1 MKIKLNYF
9 IFLIINKI
17 EKLNIGNII
26 EINEIKSILSKDK
39 NLLDIFNTILKIA
52 NKTINNENI
61 NNIIEDSESEEDI
74 SIYSDTE
81 SEDLFSEII
90 L

>member
-1 MKIKLNYF
+1 MS
-9 IFLIINKI
+9 KI

-26 EINEIKSILSKDK
+26 EVNEIKSILSKDK

-52 NKTINNENI
+52 NKSLNMEELEES
-61 NNIIEDSESEEDI
+61 IEDSESEKSI
-74 SIYSDTE
+74 SVYSDTS

>member
-1 MKIKLNYF
+1 MS
-9 IFLIINKI
+9 KI
-17 EKLNIGNII
+17 EKLNIGNIF

-39 NLLDIFNTILKIA
+39 NLLSLFNTILKIA
-52 NKTINNENI
+52 NKSLNMEELEES
-61 NNIIEDSESEEDI
+61 IEDSESEKSI
-74 SIYSDTE
+74 SVYSDTS

>member
-1 MKIKLNYF
+1 MSKV
-9 IFLIINKI
+9 
-17 EKLNIGNII
+17 EKLNIGNIF

-52 NKTINNENI
+52 NKSLNMEELEES
-61 NNIIEDSESEEDI
+61 IEDSESEKSI
-74 SIYSDTE
+74 SVYSDTD
-81 SEDLFSEII
+81 SEDLFSKII

>member
-1 MKIKLNYF
+1 MS
-9 IFLIINKI
+9 KI

-39 NLLDIFNTILKIA
+39 NLLDIFNLVLKVA
-52 NKTINNENI
+52 NKSLNMEEIEE
-61 NNIIEDSESEEDI
+61 IIEDSETEKSI
-74 SIYSDTE
+74 SVYSDSS

>member
-1 MKIKLNYF
+1 MS
-9 IFLIINKI
+9 KI
-17 EKLNIGNII
+17 EKLNIGNIF

-52 NKTINNENI
+52 NKSLNMEELEES
-61 NNIIEDSESEEDI
+61 IEDSESEKSI
-74 SIYSDTE
+74 SVYSDTDD

>member
-1 MKIKLNYF
+1 MS
-9 IFLIINKI
+9 KI
-17 EKLNIGNII
+17 EKLNIGNIF

-52 NKTINNENI
+52 NKSLNMEELEES
-61 NNIIEDSESEEDI
+61 IEDSESEKSI

>member
-1 MKIKLNYF
+1 MS
-9 IFLIINKI
+9 KI
-17 EKLNIGNII
+17 EKLNIGNIF

-52 NKTINNENI
+52 NKSLNMEELEES
-61 NNIIEDSESEEDI
+61 IEDSESEKSI
-74 SIYSDTE
+74 SIYSDTS

>member
-1 MKIKLNYF
+1 MS
-9 IFLIINKI
+9 KI

-74 SIYSDTE
+74 SIYSDSE

-90 L
+90 F

>member
-1 MKIKLNYF
+1 MSKV
-9 IFLIINKI
+9 
-17 EKLNIGNII
+17 EKLNIGNIF

-52 NKTINNENI
+52 NKSLNMEELEES
-61 NNIIEDSESEEDI
+61 IEDSESDKSI
-74 SIYSDTE
+74 SIYSDSDE

>member
-1 MKIKLNYF
+1 MSKT
-9 IFLIINKI
+9 

-39 NLLDIFNTILKIA
+39 NLLDIFNLVLKVA
-52 NKTINNENI
+52 NKSLNMEEIEE
-61 NNIIEDSESEEDI
+61 IIEDTETEKSI
-74 SIYSDTE
+74 SVYSDTS

>member
-1 MKIKLNYF
+1 MS
-9 IFLIINKI
+9 KI
-17 EKLNIGNII
+17 EKLNIGNIF

-52 NKTINNENI
+52 NKSLNMEELEES
-61 NNIIEDSESEEDI
+61 IEDSESEKSI
-74 SIYSDTE
+74 SVYSDTS